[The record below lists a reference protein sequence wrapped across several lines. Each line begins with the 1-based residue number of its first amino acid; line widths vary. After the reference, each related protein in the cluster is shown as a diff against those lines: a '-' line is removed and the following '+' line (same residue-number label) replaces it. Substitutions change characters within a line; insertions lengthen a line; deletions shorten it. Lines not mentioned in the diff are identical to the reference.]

1 MNTRSRMTGALAT
14 LLDTLLRRSLLIIII
29 MLLLLLSIIMLL
41 LLSIIIIIPA
51 RLLEQNLLD
60 LVMYDLRHQ
69 AAQRPEL
76 TLSTQ

>member
-29 MLLLLLSIIMLL
+29 MLFLS
-41 LLSIIIIIPA
+41 SIIIIIPA

-60 LVMYDLRHQ
+60 LVMNDLRHQ

-76 TLSTQ
+76 TLPTQ